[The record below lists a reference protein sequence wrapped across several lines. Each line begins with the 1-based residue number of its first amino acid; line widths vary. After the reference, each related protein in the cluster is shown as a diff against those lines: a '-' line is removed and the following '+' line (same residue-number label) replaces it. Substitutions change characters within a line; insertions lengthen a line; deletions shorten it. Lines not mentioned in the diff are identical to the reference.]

1 VTRKE
6 IKYFWVEN
14 QSDRNPMSFR
24 EIITL
29 GLHFDCKKWY
39 AGVTEK
45 VPGGDQPKFP
55 YRRAAPLLEKNPDL
69 PDLRFEN
76 PKGWLRAGRLSFGG
90 STNSTLEN
98 AIFKV

>member
-1 VTRKE
+1 MFVTHKE

-69 PDLRFEN
+69 PDLCLIQIIGLICSSEAQLW
-76 PKGWLRAGRLSFGG
+76 G
-90 STNSTLEN
+90 
-98 AIFKV
+98 IH

>member
-1 VTRKE
+1 MFVTRKE

-76 PKGWLRAGRLSFGG
+76 PRVG
-90 STNSTLEN
+90 
-98 AIFKV
+98 